1 MAAPASSN
9 DPSLEDPLAPSLSS
23 SLSPLLVPAPAPP
36 PPPASPEA
44 TAAQPRAGSIRFP
57 LAWMGSLVVVDGS
70 FLLAAAAIHQ
80 PGWASAVL
88 VIAAVINVP
97 LFLGALLLLRGKF

>member
-1 MAAPASSN
+1 MAVPASSTG
-9 DPSLEDPLAPSLSS
+9 PLIEDPLPPRSPS
-23 SLSPLLVPAPAPP
+23 PP
-36 PPPASPEA
+36 PSPSPVDTESPPV
-44 TAAQPRAGSIRFP
+44 GSIRFP

-70 FLLAAAAIHQ
+70 FLLAASAIHH

-97 LFLGALLLLRGKF
+97 LFLGALLLLRSKF

>member
-1 MAAPASSN
+1 MGAEP
-9 DPSLEDPLAPSLSS
+9 
-23 SLSPLLVPAPAPP
+23 
-36 PPPASPEA
+36 
-44 TAAQPRAGSIRFP
+44 QQRQGSIRFP

>member
-1 MAAPASSN
+1 MAAPASSTG
-9 DPSLEDPLAPSLSS
+9 PLSEDPL
-23 SLSPLLVPAPAPP
+23 
-36 PPPASPEA
+36 PPPAPSPSASPPPVGTES
-44 TAAQPRAGSIRFP
+44 PPVGSIRFP

-70 FLLAAAAIHQ
+70 FLLAASAIHH

-97 LFLGALLLLRGKF
+97 LFLGALLLLRSKF